1 MSLSSDS
8 PSVRP
13 CQLRQLQYERLRYD
27 ILSYLTRPVVAI
39 SLSAVVAITGFC
51 IPATSLL
58 LLVARIFFSA
68 LGGGMLGFSI
78 QHTLS
83 GRMSKWSNHYHRMSQ
98 LTTIGTFIS
107 TFFNLFRCVPQ
118 RR

>member
-1 MSLSSDS
+1 MSFPFDNA
-8 PSVRP
+8 SVRQ
-13 CQLRQLQYERLRYD
+13 CQLSHLQNQRLRYE

-39 SLSAVVAITGFC
+39 SLSAVVAITGLC

-83 GRMSKWSNHYHRMSQ
+83 GRMSKWSKHYHRMSQ
-98 LTTIGTFIS
+98 LTTIRTFIG
-107 TFFNLFRCVPQ
+107 TFFNLFSYVPQ

>member
-1 MSLSSDS
+1 MLVSSQS
-8 PSVRP
+8 PSVFTSP
-13 CQLRQLQYERLRYD
+13 LSDPQGLLRRYD
-27 ILSYLTRPVVAI
+27 ILSYLKRPVVAI